1 MTAGVG
7 VIIVMHRLRVIV
19 RPIIRCINCFVITI
33 SAFFASEPNPLVLH
47 QLVPVS
53 GSPATWRT
61 KSTVAARTQDQNLR
75 SQDAST
81 RIAKQWTHQ
90 THLVLWGQKSQ
101 SPENKIRTDAATVRQ
116 FMRKSCA
123 PCVPER
129 LYGQVGSISSGNV
142 TKSHFQS
149 PVRRKEWRLYG
160 IRFWYAKT

>member
-1 MTAGVG
+1 MDDNK
-7 VIIVMHRLRVIV
+7 
-19 RPIIRCINCFVITI
+19 PSIT
-33 SAFFASEPNPLVLH
+33 
-47 QLVPVS
+47 
-53 GSPATWRT
+53 
-61 KSTVAARTQDQNLR
+61 STRQDETRHTR
-75 SQDAST
+75 SKAKKDPST
-81 RIAKQWTHQ
+81 RISI
-90 THLVLWGQKSQ
+90 GQKSQ

-129 LYGQVGSISSGNV
+129 LYGQVGSNSSGNV